1 MYSRKGTT
9 LFCLPSLRETQ
20 QSNLFLCVSWSEIT
34 GKEIKHCQL
43 ALRSPLCIPQMT
55 LAGCIGVLSPVHLQP
70 LSHTGK
76 SWHDMGESSQ
86 GPVLNLSWF
95 CSIIRSSTHS
105 LCLRLFY
112 LLRSSPSSQCY
123 IRSDSKG
130 TKRPAINSK
139 AYWRPQVPPRWGF
152 TPVLLN

>member
-1 MYSRKGTT
+1 MSYTVMYSRKGTT

-76 SWHDMGESSQ
+76 PWHDMGDSSQ

-95 CSIIRSSTHS
+95 CSIIRSSTPFP
-105 LCLRLFY
+105 L
-112 LLRSSPSSQCY
+112 SPSLLPTQ
-123 IRSDSKG
+123 II
-130 TKRPAINSK
+130 TKLA
-139 AYWRPQVPPRWGF
+139 
-152 TPVLLN
+152 VLHQIGQ